1 ICWDWMLRDED
12 RSNPVIRAALHLD
25 EVPIPE
31 HNVHEFGMSMEEGL
45 RKKIEDNKQ
54 KLVQMNEELRSLAA
68 FVYSAK
74 EHRKQPHFCQE
85 GGTCGVD
92 GDDEL
97 DDDVEGVMEEDNE
110 DVHDVLDVAPLVSR
124 KQQNEA
130 AHILDI
136 NPKYLY
142 SMVIPFRL
150 HSSDYVVSEI
160 CGQVFVTADCHSFGP
175 RKQLGNMG
183 ILFGASVFMFFERRR
198 TGVVRRIC
206 FSPLY
211 AVSVNS
217 SHLILEK
224 LF

>member
-1 ICWDWMLRDED
+1 MLRDED

-31 HNVHEFGMSMEEGL
+31 HNVHEFGMSTEEGQ
-45 RKKIEDNKQ
+45 RKKIEDNKK

-74 EHRKQPHFCQE
+74 EHQKQPHFCE
-85 GGTCGVD
+85 EAGTCGVD

-97 DDDVEGVMEEDNE
+97 DDDMMTHVIFF
-110 DVHDVLDVAPLVSR
+110 VA
-124 KQQNEA
+124 N
-130 AHILDI
+130 
-136 NPKYLY
+136 
-142 SMVIPFRL
+142 
-150 HSSDYVVSEI
+150 DYVVSEI

-211 AVSVNS
+211 AVGVNS